1 MRNFLHII
9 TLWKLRREPRAMHQ
23 FAELYWRVLLTV
35 TFTLIGAGLLSGGY
49 LFFFGGNAANTDNLV
64 QAGEE
69 TLTRDKIQAVVDLYE
84 QRRLRFDAALKN
96 GVAVPEPARTPEGKR

>member
-1 MRNFLHII
+1 MRNILHII
-9 TLWKLRREPRAMHQ
+9 TLWQLRREPRAMRQ

-35 TFTLIGAGLLSGGY
+35 TFTFIAMGLLAGGH
-49 LFFFGGNAANTDNLV
+49 LFFFGGNATHAENLV

-84 QRRLRFDAALKN
+84 QRRLRFDSALKN
-96 GVAVPEPARTPEGKR
+96 GVAVPEPARTSAGKR